1 MGRRGRPV
9 SGAQKRTKLGSSVPS
24 SLMSWQGRRSWWEG
38 FDPVAV
44 GSDPTTNWGPSWGT
58 GLPPHVQ
65 LFRGSLEF
73 PPVIVWPRTQMAK

>member
-24 SLMSWQGRRSWWEG
+24 SLMSWQGRQSWWEG

-44 GSDPTTNWGPSWGT
+44 SSDPTTNWGPPGA
-58 GLPPHVQ
+58 Q
-65 LFRGSLEF
+65 GSHLMCSSSEAHWNF
-73 PPVIVWPRTQMAK
+73 LQ